1 MEELFLISIVAVFI
15 IGLIGIKSRH
25 YLMKLSQSAWEQRK
39 QQTAYIKESEKL
51 KQSSVSSPME
61 QQNYERLRR
70 GLVENHNGWHHTEKR
85 YMNNV
90 FKWIL
95 IVAFFC
101 LLACISTLII
111 F

>member
-15 IGLIGIKSRH
+15 ISLIGIKSRH
-25 YLMKLSQSAWEQRK
+25 YLLKLSQRAWEQRK
-39 QQTAYIKESEKL
+39 QQTAYIVESEKL
-51 KQSSVSSPME
+51 KQLSGSSTIK
-61 QQNYERLRR
+61 QQNYERLRKE
-70 GLVENHNGWHHTEKR
+70 LVENHNEWYHTEKR

-95 IVAFFC
+95 IVAFFS

>member
-1 MEELFLISIVAVFI
+1 MEELFLISGVAVFI

-25 YLMKLSQSAWEQRK
+25 YILKLSQRAWKQRK

-51 KQSSVSSPME
+51 QQLSVSTPIE
-61 QQNYERLRR
+61 QQNYERLRKE
-70 GLVENHNGWHHTEKR
+70 LDVSHNEWYHTEKR

-95 IVAFFC
+95 IVAFFS

>member
-15 IGLIGIKSRH
+15 ISLIDIKARH
-25 YLMKLSQSAWEQRK
+25 HLLKLSQHAWKQRK
-39 QQTAYIKESEKL
+39 QQTAYIEESEKL
-51 KQSSVSSPME
+51 QPLSGSDPTK

-70 GLVENHNGWHHTEKR
+70 ELVENHNECLHTEKR

-95 IVAFFC
+95 IVAFFS

-111 F
+111 L

>member
-25 YLMKLSQSAWEQRK
+25 YLMKLSQRAWEQRK
-39 QQTAYIKESEKL
+39 QQTAYIKESEKARML
-51 KQSSVSSPME
+51 STME

-70 GLVENHNGWHHTEKR
+70 ELVENHNGWHHTEKR

-95 IVAFFC
+95 IVAFFS